1 MDIKDFILIG
11 GGLLIAAVV
20 AHGFWIAWRARREP
34 LRLDIVPNLFPENV
48 DDIGW
53 LRGELPNGG
62 ARVIQ
67 PTTSGEQVALDLD
80 SAPLLLEPSEPEAR
94 PAGPM
99 EPSVGRQAAPGAT
112 AGRDLSSEG
121 VIPETPDIDEEPI
134 VAEEPAELAAAQRA
148 KVAGVVI
155 PEDAVAAA
163 SPADSAPPPAAKPV
177 VSEPLVGEPV
187 VTEPVVAE
195 PDVTEPVVT
204 EPIVAEPVV
213 TEPIVAEPV
222 AREPRRPRR
231 LAAKPEVEP
240 APAPEPP
247 AVEELLILNVVAPYG
262 NRFTGAE
269 LFAALR
275 RRGLKFGDMNIFHRV
290 EPLTKMVQYSVAN
303 VVEPGTFDV
312 ADMDEF
318 RSPGMCFFLQL
329 PGPDHPADVL
339 EDMFEVASA
348 VSTDLRGELRDE
360 QHNLLTPQM
369 VEHYRQRIMD
379 YTRRRM
385 SKRA

>member
-1 MDIKDFILIG
+1 MDIKDYILIG

-48 DDIGW
+48 DDIEW

-62 ARVIQ
+62 ARVKQ
-67 PTTSGEQVALDLD
+67 PITSGEQVSLELD
-80 SAPLLLEPSEPEAR
+80 APLLLEPTDPELTDPVPGA
-94 PAGPM
+94 PI
-99 EPSVGRQAAPGAT
+99 EPSVGGTRP
-112 AGRDLSSEG
+112 AGRDLTSEG
-121 VIPETPDIDEEPI
+121 SISETPDIDEALPEPGATRSAP
-134 VAEEPAELAAAQRA
+134 VAKPKAVKDPDRVANVEPPADRV
-148 KVAGVVI
+148 KVTGVVI
-155 PEDAVAAA
+155 GESQAPVA
-163 SPADSAPPPAAKPV
+163 PARDRGAPPAAQ
-177 VSEPLVGEPV
+177 EPG
-187 VTEPVVAE
+187 
-195 PDVTEPVVT
+195 
-204 EPIVAEPVV
+204 
-213 TEPIVAEPV
+213 
-222 AREPRRPRR
+222 RPRR
-231 LAAKPEVEP
+231 LAAKTEPEPVPAAEP
-240 APAPEPP
+240 AP
-247 AVEELLILNVVAPYG
+247 VEELLILNVVAPYG

-275 RRGLKFGDMNIFHRV
+275 RRGLKFGNMNIFHRV
-290 EPLTKMVQYSVAN
+290 DPLTKMVQYSVAN
-303 VVEPGTFDV
+303 VVEPGTFDM
-312 ADMDEF
+312 ADMDAF

-329 PGPDHPADVL
+329 PGPERPADVL

-348 VSTDLRGELRDE
+348 VAADLRGELKDE